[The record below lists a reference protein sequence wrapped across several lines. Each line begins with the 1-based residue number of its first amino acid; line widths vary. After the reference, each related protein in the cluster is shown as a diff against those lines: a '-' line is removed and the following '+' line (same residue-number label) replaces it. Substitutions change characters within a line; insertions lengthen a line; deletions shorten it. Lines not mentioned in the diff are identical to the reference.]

1 MTRPRGFRR
10 EGGFHR
16 VERDGR
22 RIRALVLADEADA
35 DALRPQSELLG
46 RRGSEGVARCEDDG
60 AVLLQTVRDLR
71 DRRGLA
77 GAVDPRDEHHRRTRG
92 GAAKGR
98 AFPERMPFTW
108 AFQEGDTLVR
118 RLDRPILPCGSDGL
132 HDLADG
138 PRPDVGR
145 IEVLFEL
152 IDEFRVEVATE
163 GQDGADAAEDLLLR
177 LAEALLEGRGE
188 FAEHAVSLLPSRAS
202 NARFHPSRGREC
214 R

>member
-1 MTRPRGFRR
+1 MTGPSFFRR
-10 EGGFHR
+10 FAIFAIDVVLPVPLTPATSTTVGPEAA
-16 VERDGR
+16 R
-22 RIRALVLADEADA
+22 RR
-35 DALRPQSELLG
+35 
-46 RRGSEGVARCEDDG
+46 
-60 AVLLQTVRDLR
+60 AVLS
-71 DRRGLA
+71 
-77 GAVDPRDEHHRRTRG
+77 
-92 GAAKGR
+92 
-98 AFPERMPFTW
+98 PERMPFTW